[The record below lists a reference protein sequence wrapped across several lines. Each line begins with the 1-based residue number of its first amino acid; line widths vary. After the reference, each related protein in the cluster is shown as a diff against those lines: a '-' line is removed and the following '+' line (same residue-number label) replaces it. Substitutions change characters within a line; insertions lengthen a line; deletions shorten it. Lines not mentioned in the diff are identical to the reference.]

1 MFRESLLDEC
11 TDHRSRRG
19 WTTLTSF
26 ALQIAAA
33 CVCVLL
39 PLLYPEALP
48 FVHADST
55 AIMPVPAGAPAR
67 PEHAPAHP
75 PASSAIERDNP
86 LIIRQPSA
94 IPIHVSMTPDQQ
106 TTASLTSPGVIG
118 IPDGIGSRD
127 TSPVMRDI
135 IGATGIHAVIK
146 PPVVNSVR
154 MSAGVSQ
161 GMLISRIEPKY
172 PDLARRSRIQG
183 EVVLAAIIGRDGR
196 IENLHVLSGHP
207 WLAQAA
213 LEAVRQWR
221 YRPYL
226 LNAQAVE
233 VETQVTVRFRLN
245 GSD

>member
-19 WTTLTSF
+19 WTTVTSF
-26 ALQIAAA
+26 ALQITAS
-33 CVCVLL
+33 CVCVVL

-48 FVHADST
+48 LIHADSQVL
-55 AIMPVPAGAPAR
+55 MPVPAGTPAPL
-67 PEHAPAHP
+67 EHASAH
-75 PASSAIERDNP
+75 RDTRATIDNSP
-86 LIIRQPSA
+86 IIRQPSA
-94 IPIHVSMTPDQQ
+94 IPTEVSMTPDQQ
-106 TTASLTSPGVIG
+106 TTASLTPPGVIG
-118 IPDGIGSRD
+118 IPEGIGSRD
-127 TSPVMRDI
+127 TSPVMRDL
-135 IGATGIHAVIK
+135 IGATGIHAVVK

-161 GMLISRIEPKY
+161 GMLISRIEPRY
-172 PDLARRSRIQG
+172 PDLARRSHIQG

-196 IENLHVLSGHP
+196 IENLHVVSGHP

-213 LEAVRQWR
+213 IEAVRQWR

-226 LNAQAVE
+226 LNAEAVE
-233 VETQVTVRFRLN
+233 VETQLTVRFRLN